1 MSTRT
6 KSAATNSSVKKGPP
20 VTATRV
26 RVLQNDLKMAK
37 DQLALA
43 LKEKAEVVDELKEAR
58 KIAGE
63 ANEKLSEV
71 VAGQKRAEE
80 ASKMEKI
87 RVTETARKKEGLWN
101 KEMENLRAQHTSDAD
116 AFLSAAQEVMFWSFS
131 DKVLRILNIKI
142 HIIKIQ

>member
-6 KSAATNSSVKKGPP
+6 KSAATNSSVKKGSP

-26 RVLQNDLKMAK
+26 RVLQEDLKMAK

-63 ANEKLSEV
+63 ANEKLSESV
-71 VAGQKRAEE
+71 VGQKRAEE
-80 ASKMEKI
+80 ASEMEKI

-116 AFLSAAQEVMFWSFS
+116 AILSAT
-131 DKVLRILNIKI
+131 
-142 HIIKIQ
+142 